1 MTRRYTTDAYVPFGA
16 GPRACAGMGVAMLEL
31 QLLALEMAAAY
42 RFTGVSPNP
51 APWPKAS
58 VTLVPPAMNIAIE
71 LRQARRRNTA
81 LFEAGVELPYVPPVG
96 VVPAD
101 ALYSQSQ

>member
-1 MTRRYTTDAYVPFGA
+1 VPFGA
-16 GPRACAGMGVAMLEL
+16 GPRACVGMGVALLEL

-58 VTLVPPAMNIAIE
+58 VTLVPPAMTIDIE
-71 LRQARRRNTA
+71 LRQAPSRNA
-81 LFEAGVELPYVPPVG
+81 RLLEDGVELPYVSAVG

-101 ALYSQSQ
+101 TLHSQSQ